1 MVGDTLTF
9 TVPGGSISV
18 DDLGDGR
25 ALIGDWECD
34 TTNPHAAVSLYKKA
48 QAYCLEMDLQPVVTA
63 ETPQMVA
70 FFLKMGL
77 VPTSVVFTTKQYLD

>member
-1 MVGDTLTF
+1 MTF

-18 DDLGDGR
+18 EDLGDGR

-48 QAYCLEMDLQPVVTA
+48 EKYCKEQNFQPVITA
-63 ETPQMVA
+63 ETPEMVA

-77 VPTSVVFTTKQYLD
+77 TPTSVVFTRFD